1 LTPSAKVQTTGDTR
15 PKAHNPQSSKPKL
28 ETIFAEK
35 EFVVMFEEP
44 APPEFPAPRIQKDA
58 QACERT
64 NELVREKPARCLG
77 TTKAPADQ

>member
-15 PKAHNPQSSKPKL
+15 PKAHNPQSSKSKS

-35 EFVVMFEEP
+35 EFVVMFEKP
-44 APPEFPAPRIQKDA
+44 APPEFPLARIQRDA
-58 QACERT
+58 QASECT

-77 TTKAPADQ
+77 TTKAPKDQ